1 MPGLDRT
8 GPSSEGAMTGHGG
21 GKCHNHSHN
30 HSGNAGEV
38 RGVGRKEEHHG
49 QCCKENGHGH
59 SHDSTTEKLI
69 LEISELKDRLH
80 KLENK
85 A

>member
-1 MPGLDRT
+1 
-8 GPSSEGAMTGHGG
+8 
-21 GKCHNHSHN
+21 
-30 HSGNAGEV
+30 
-38 RGVGRKEEHHG
+38 VGRKEEHHG